1 MGLLL
6 IGIESRL
13 FIFPTR
19 KSGCGSSGV
28 FQVGLTQVFVKFG
41 FYVFLG
47 FRMKF
52 FVSGVGLFFSLS
64 FYLYSTAICIFCM
77 YFVPFS
83 KCFYIFVLFTYQKNF
98 FARELVMEIA
108 DRKWC
113 CMA

>member
-28 FQVGLTQVFVKFG
+28 FQVGLTRVFVKFG

-77 YFVPFS
+77 YFVHLFQMLLYICFVYLS
-83 KCFYIFVLFTYQKNF
+83 KKLLCKGISYG
-98 FARELVMEIA
+98 
-108 DRKWC
+108 DR
-113 CMA
+113 